1 MLGFRHSRRVGE
13 TQIRGRLRVRADC
26 SAVAAVES
34 DSGANEIPARDM
46 NGLIGHDVLHDRYKR
61 VKLTRTE
68 RGATFVRSGRA
79 CAMCA
84 ATTNGSVFLGA
95 LSATGSPAHQPW
107 RVLPRRRRS
116 RRAFRRGDWDGRR
129 ASGCSTRRPP
139 MGRPGGLAW
148 RSQARRRRGV
158 QTKRTGLRIGN
169 EGPFARTFRGEVSF

>member
-1 MLGFRHSRRVGE
+1 M
-13 TQIRGRLRVRADC
+13 RADC
-26 SAVAAVES
+26 SACGCCQS

-46 NGLIGHDVLHDRYKR
+46 NGLIGHDVVHDRSKR

-79 CAMCA
+79 WAMCA

-95 LSATGSPAHQPW
+95 LSATESPAHQPW

-129 ASGCSTRRPP
+129 ASGCSTRVARRWVAQVALL
-139 MGRPGGLAW
+139 G
-148 RSQARRRRGV
+148 ARRRADAEASK
-158 QTKRTGLRIGN
+158 QKRTGLRIGN
-169 EGPFARTFRGEVSF
+169 EGPFARTFRGEVSFDMISAS